1 MLANKSQ
8 SPRRTPQAYALARIR
23 AGEIDEIGALRTRV
37 ELLTQELEH
46 ERERERRRI
55 AREMHDSTVQ
65 DLVAIGLM
73 LRRLQDMVDERE
85 ARKVLG
91 AAREVLGKTQQD
103 LRSLSY
109 LMHPP
114 MLDDQGLVVALQS
127 LIKGL
132 ATRMRIRVTFACE
145 TPGLRSSPEVENA
158 LYRVVQESLINV
170 QKHASASCAFVHY
183 GREPGRLVL
192 EIEDDGVGMTDD
204 DLDLARSTGV
214 GIQSMRARLAQ
225 IGGTLT
231 LSSPGCGVL
240 IRAEIPIVE
249 SDWGFRAVDEFLLP
263 ITEWKE
269 GLP

>member
-1 MLANKSQ
+1 MLTNQ
-8 SPRRTPQAYALARIR
+8 VPRRTPHAYALARMA
-23 AGEIDEIGALRTRV
+23 AGEVDELTALRREV
-37 ELLTQELEH
+37 ERLTQELEH

-73 LRRLQDMVDERE
+73 LRRLLDMVEEAE

-91 AAREVLGKTQQD
+91 AAREILGRTQQE
-103 LRSLSY
+103 LRTLSY

-127 LIKGL
+127 LVRGL
-132 ATRMRIRVTFACE
+132 ATRMRIRVTLDCE
-145 TPGLRSSPEVENA
+145 SPGLRTSPEVENA
-158 LYRVVQESLINV
+158 LYRVVQESLINI

-192 EIEDDGVGMTDD
+192 EIEDDGVGLPDD
-204 DLDLARSTGV
+204 AELALGAGV
-214 GIQSMRARLAQ
+214 GIQGMRARLAHV
-225 IGGTLT
+225 GGSLT
-231 LSSPGCGVL
+231 LSSPGQGLLV
-240 IRAEIPIVE
+240 RAEIPVIE
-249 SDWGFRAVDEFLLP
+249 TDWGFEAAGEFLLP
-263 ITEWKE
+263 IIEWKE